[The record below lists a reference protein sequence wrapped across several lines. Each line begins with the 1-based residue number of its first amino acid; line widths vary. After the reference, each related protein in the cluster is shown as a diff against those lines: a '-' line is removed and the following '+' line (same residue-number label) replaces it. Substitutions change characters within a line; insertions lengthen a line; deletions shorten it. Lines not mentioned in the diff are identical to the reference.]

1 MRLLALSLAM
11 MVTSLFAGDHP
22 APSAGEQAYA
32 KGNFAGAVEAWQDEA
47 RRDGVSPGLLAA
59 LGNAEWRL
67 GRKGRAVV
75 CWERAL
81 LLDPHNVV
89 ALAGIRHGQNAGGV
103 ERPGSTSSENYA
115 SVLNAD
121 LWLILAAG
129 SFWAALLA
137 ILLPRIRRQ
146 PAGEW
151 NQRVRVAALTLLAL
165 CIPGLW
171 GARSS
176 AHRAV
181 VRKTEISLRLTPTL
195 LAEPTQAVSE
205 GDVVRTGRAFNG
217 YIRVTT
223 ADGKTGWLRAGEIE
237 SVWGQSLPADLDQK
251 AAP

>member
-11 MVTSLFAGDHP
+11 MVTSLFAGEPP

-32 KGNFAGAVEAWQDEA
+32 KGEFAGAVEAWQAEA
-47 RRDGVSPGLLAA
+47 QRDGVSPGLLAA

-67 GRKGRAVV
+67 GRKGRAMV

-81 LLDPHNVV
+81 LLDPYNAV

-103 ERPGSTSSENYA
+103 ERPGSTWSENYSA
-115 SVLNAD
+115 VLSAD
-121 LWLILAAG
+121 LWLIIAAV

-137 ILLPRIRRQ
+137 ILLPRLRRQ
-146 PAGEW
+146 PASEW
-151 NQRVRVAALTLLAL
+151 NQRIRVTAFTLLAL

-176 AHRAV
+176 ANRAV

-195 LAEPTQAVSE
+195 QGEPTQAVSE
-205 GDVVRTGRAFNG
+205 GDVVRTGRGFNG
-217 YIRVTT
+217 HIRVTT
-223 ADGKTGWLRAGEIE
+223 ADGKSGWLRAGEIE
-237 SVWGQSLPADLDQK
+237 SVWGHSLPADLDQK